1 MGGMRGEGLEAR
13 VTCVLRFIPD
23 VEVSMNCQR
32 SRHSSVCADPGGSRE
47 GGGPQEKS
55 QDPARRAVSR
65 GGVGIW
71 GDGVAVV
78 RGAGKEALTYV
89 QLSLPAQRAG
99 KSPPGEYF
107 CPLTNM
113 KLTG

>member
-1 MGGMRGEGLEAR
+1 MRSS
-13 VTCVLRFIPD
+13 F
-23 VEVSMNCQR
+23 QR
-32 SRHSSVCADPGGSRE
+32 
-47 GGGPQEKS
+47 
-55 QDPARRAVSR
+55 R
-65 GGVGIW
+65 GW
-71 GDGVAVV
+71 DLGDGVAVV